1 MSGGRVPEVTRQP
14 LDASSRGLGQSAWQ
28 AAVHLP
34 PEVRRRE
41 TRAPYFDKCSPL
53 LREARQFPMRRHGV
67 QDARRECAAFYGKNF
82 L

>member
-1 MSGGRVPEVTRQP
+1 MSGGSLPEVTRQP
-14 LDASSRGLGQSAWQ
+14 LDSSSRGLGQSAWQ

-53 LREARQFPMRRHGV
+53 LREALRLS
-67 QDARRECAAFYGKNF
+67 Y
-82 L
+82 